1 MSEAIDPDLPLY
13 FKTRITPHSRVKVV
27 EIDYRADPG
36 KRSPEWEAET
46 RRKLITDRAWRRE
59 MGRDWTLGEGDS
71 FYPEFELFGGR
82 KVYVR
87 KIPGLINGPVY
98 RGWDF
103 GFRKPAC
110 CWFQYSAKSDTV
122 YVLREWSPE
131 DISTHT
137 MADIVKYLSG
147 QLDME
152 RLTPDGMKWLERI
165 HADKTFPPT
174 PWFPRLA
181 RPIQFLDFAGPE
193 VTKISPQVEAD
204 KKEKTDYQILQ
215 SKGINIQWDSVSP
228 SAREE
233 VIRRLLRLRRCS
245 IEAHKVQ
252 SGPGCKGH
260 PGMYLDPAC
269 YTLIRGLSGGITYPE
284 PTKMKPTPTDPQKD
298 KFFEHIHDAFGYGVT
313 QIVPAADPEELQA
326 NDQQYDG
333 QFIYQGRIPIPLREV
348 MAEPETMDFYE
359 TRIGRM

>member
-36 KRSPEWEAET
+36 KRSPEWEVET

-137 MADIVKYLSG
+137 MADIVKHLSG

-228 SAREE
+228 SARGADVLYTDVWTSMGQEKE
-233 VIRRLLRLRRCS
+233 RKARIAAFRGYRIDAELLRAAGKAAIVMHCLPAHRGEEIADEVVEGPQSVIFDEAENRR
-245 IEAHKVQ
+245 HVQ
-252 SGPGCKGH
+252 
-260 PGMYLDPAC
+260 MAIL
-269 YTLIRGLSGGITYPE
+269 
-284 PTKMKPTPTDPQKD
+284 
-298 KFFEHIHDAFGYGVT
+298 
-313 QIVPAADPEELQA
+313 EE
-326 NDQQYDG
+326 
-333 QFIYQGRIPIPLREV
+333 FIPH
-348 MAEPETMDFYE
+348 
-359 TRIGRM
+359 